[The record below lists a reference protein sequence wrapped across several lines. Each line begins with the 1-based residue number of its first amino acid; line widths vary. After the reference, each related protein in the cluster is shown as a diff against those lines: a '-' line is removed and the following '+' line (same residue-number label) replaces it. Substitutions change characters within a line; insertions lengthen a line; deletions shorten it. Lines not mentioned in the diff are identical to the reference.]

1 MENKY
6 CIHNRKNSCIA
17 HKNSDPNLV
26 SHPSKLLFDTSMS
39 FHLAPELNQRNPESW
54 TLLDLAL
61 WCLATNLNLEPT
73 FTKMP

>member
-26 SHPSKLLFDTSMS
+26 SHPSELLFDTSMS
-39 FHLAPELNQRNPESW
+39 FHLAPELNQRNPES
-54 TLLDLAL
+54 
-61 WCLATNLNLEPT
+61 
-73 FTKMP
+73 